1 MAVTDYIAATLVRP
15 MTFRERKP
23 VGLDLNFCVL
33 TNIICWSIMYAVV
46 KTGGKQYR
54 VSKDDVI
61 IVEKL
66 AVDTGSSVELDQIL
80 MLDDGK
86 DARIGTP
93 LVDGARVAATVLDQT
108 RNDKVLIFKKKR
120 RQGYQR
126 LKGHRQHVTV
136 LRITD
141 ILAKG
146 DKASPT
152 KATSQVTDNVKPAEL
167 APTQAA
173 APIPVA
179 AETPTE
185 TLVETPAVTPVEAA
199 TEAAA
204 PAKKA
209 PAKKAAAKKT
219 PAKKAAAKKT
229 SAKKSPAKKAAAK
242 KTEE

>member
-1 MAVTDYIAATLVRP
+1 
-15 MTFRERKP
+15 
-23 VGLDLNFCVL
+23 
-33 TNIICWSIMYAVV
+33 MYAVV

-61 IVEKL
+61 VVEKL
-66 AVDTGSSVELDQIL
+66 AADTGASVELDQVL

-86 DARIGTP
+86 DALIGTP
-93 LVDGARVAATVLDQT
+93 LVDGARVAATVLDQA
-108 RNDKVLIFKKKR
+108 RNDKVIIFKKR
-120 RQGYQR
+120 RRTGYKR
-126 LKGHRQHVTV
+126 LKGHRQQVTI

-146 DKASPT
+146 DKASPA
-152 KATSQVTDNVKPAEL
+152 KAAAPVTDDAKPAEP
-167 APTQAA
+167 APTPAA
-173 APIPVA
+173 A
-179 AETPTE
+179 E
-185 TLVETPAVTPVEAA
+185 TPVEAA
-199 TEAAA
+199 PASVETVAPEAAVPEEAAA

-219 PAKKAAAKKT
+219 AAKKAPAKKAAAKKT

>member
-1 MAVTDYIAATLVRP
+1 
-15 MTFRERKP
+15 
-23 VGLDLNFCVL
+23 
-33 TNIICWSIMYAVV
+33 MYAVV

-66 AVDTGSSVELDQIL
+66 AADAGSSIELDQVL

-86 DARIGTP
+86 DSMIGTP
-93 LVDGARVAATVLDQT
+93 LVDGARVAATVVDHA

-120 RQGYQR
+120 RKDYRR
-126 LKGHRQHVTV
+126 LKGHRQHVTI

-146 DKASPT
+146 EKASPA
-152 KATSQVTDNVKPAEL
+152 KATAPAKEDATPVDP
-167 APTQAA
+167 APTPTPA
-173 APIPVA
+173 A

-185 TLVETPAVTPVEAA
+185 AVTETTAAPETVEAA
-199 TEAAA
+199 APAKKA

-219 PAKKAAAKKT
+219 AAKKT